1 METKELNHF
10 NETVKRLTDLFG
22 KMEKATSQVE
32 VSELEKEGTAL
43 MREVQIVAPRVW
55 EDFISVDRA
64 QRNKIS
70 QGIVKPEVA
79 KPETKKEE
87 QKETVEE
94 KPKKKPAKKKKAKKA
109 EK

>member
-10 NETVKRLTDLFG
+10 NEAVKRLTDLFG

-70 QGIVKPEVA
+70 QGIVKPSV
-79 KPETKKEE
+79 KEE
-87 QKETVEE
+87 EPKTEEPEKET
-94 KPKKKPAKKKKAKKA
+94 PKKKPAKKKKAKKA

>member
-10 NETVKRLTDLFG
+10 NEAVKRLTDLFG

-43 MREVQIVAPRVW
+43 MREVQIAAPRVW
-55 EDFISVDRA
+55 EDFIAVDRA

-70 QGIVKPEVA
+70 QGIVKPE
-79 KPETKKEE
+79 KKEE
-87 QKETVEE
+87 EPKAEEPEEET
-94 KPKKKPAKKKKAKKA
+94 PKKKPAKKKKAKKA

>member
-43 MREVQIVAPRVW
+43 MREVQIAAPRVW

-70 QGIVKPEVA
+70 QGIVKPSV
-79 KPETKKEE
+79 KEE
-87 QKETVEE
+87 PKAEEPEKET
-94 KPKKKPAKKKKAKKA
+94 PKKKPAKKKKAKKA

>member
-70 QGIVKPEVA
+70 QGIVKPSVEEEPKA
-79 KPETKKEE
+79 EEPE
-87 QKETVEE
+87 KET
-94 KPKKKPAKKKKAKKA
+94 PKKKPAKKKKAKKA

>member
-10 NETVKRLTDLFG
+10 NEAVKRLTDLFG

-70 QGIVKPEVA
+70 QGIVKPSVKEEEIKVEE
-79 KPETKKEE
+79 PKKE
-87 QKETVEE
+87 TS
-94 KPKKKPAKKKKAKKA
+94 KKKPAKKKKAKKA

>member
-70 QGIVKPEVA
+70 QGIVKPSV
-79 KPETKKEE
+79 KEE
-87 QKETVEE
+87 PKAEEPEKET
-94 KPKKKPAKKKKAKKA
+94 PKKKPAKKKKAKKA

>member
-22 KMEKATSQVE
+22 KMKKATSQVE

-70 QGIVKPEVA
+70 HGIVKPSV
-79 KPETKKEE
+79 KEE
-87 QKETVEE
+87 EPKAEEPEKET
-94 KPKKKPAKKKKAKKA
+94 PKKKPAKKKKAKKA

>member
-55 EDFISVDRA
+55 EDFIAVDRA

-70 QGIVKPEVA
+70 QGIVKPSV
-79 KPETKKEE
+79 KEE
-87 QKETVEE
+87 PKAEEPEKET
-94 KPKKKPAKKKKAKKA
+94 PKKKPAKKKKAKKA

>member
-10 NETVKRLTDLFG
+10 NEAVKRLTDLFG
-22 KMEKATSQVE
+22 KMEKATSQAE

-70 QGIVKPEVA
+70 QGIVKPEI
-79 KPETKKEE
+79 KEE
-87 QKETVEE
+87 KPAKEEPVKEE
-94 KPKKKPAKKKKAKKA
+94 EPKKKPARKKKAKKA

>member
-70 QGIVKPEVA
+70 SQRRKNQR
-79 KPETKKEE
+79 KKLQRRNQ
-87 QKETVEE
+87 QKR
-94 KPKKKPAKKKKAKKA
+94 KKLRRQKNN
-109 EK
+109 ERGGV